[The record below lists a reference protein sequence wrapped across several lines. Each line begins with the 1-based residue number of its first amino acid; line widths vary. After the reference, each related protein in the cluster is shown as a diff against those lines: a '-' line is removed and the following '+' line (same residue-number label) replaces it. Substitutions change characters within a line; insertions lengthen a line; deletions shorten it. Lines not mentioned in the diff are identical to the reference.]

1 MVASR
6 EERIAALFKSYRDDL
21 PERMCELEAK
31 WEALKL
37 GWDTPRANN
46 FDRACHSIAG
56 TAPTFDLPE
65 IGEAARIIEYD
76 IKSLLKGETD
86 FTSAMINEID
96 VKMHA
101 LRKIMSKCLS

>member
-1 MVASR
+1 MTASR

-21 PERMCELEAK
+21 PERMRDLEAK
-31 WEALKL
+31 WEELKL
-37 GWDTPRANN
+37 GWSQPRAAS

-65 IGEAARIIEYD
+65 IGEAARVIEHD

-86 FTSAMINEID
+86 YTSAKVNEID

-101 LRKIMSKCLS
+101 LRKTMSNYLS